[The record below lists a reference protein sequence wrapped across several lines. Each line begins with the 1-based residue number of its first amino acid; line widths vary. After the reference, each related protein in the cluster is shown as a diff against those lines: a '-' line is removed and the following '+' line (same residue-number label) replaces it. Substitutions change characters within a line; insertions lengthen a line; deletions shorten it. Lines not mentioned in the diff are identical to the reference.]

1 MIENMNQIMALMPEL
16 TLCVGILA
24 VLLISLGESTF
35 SKAYRAALATSILAL
50 LVTTMTLSENSIYF
64 FSTYQVNL
72 FSQLFKLFILFGLCT
87 TILFGRELKDIRENA
102 KPEYLFFFLTATLG
116 LLALVSSIELITLVV
131 ALELTSFSLYLLVPL
146 RDEKHG
152 LRIQMESAIKY
163 VLFGLISTGIMLW
176 GISYLFGITGTTDLP
191 EMAVRLKPMLH
202 NPFAVIG
209 IAFALAGVFFKL
221 AVFPFHFWIPDVYE
235 GASNETAAMISTIPK
250 LGVMA
255 VFIRFALLISPEEKN
270 LVDLLMILSICS
282 MFYGNLAALVQKDM
296 KRMLGYSSIAH
307 AGYLLIGMITLG
319 EKGFALSI
327 YYMAGFLVMYLACF
341 LVVCK
346 VSPQGENLSI
356 EDFSGLHKRS
366 PLLALTLGTGMFALA
381 GIPPFVGFMGKFLLF
396 TSAWE
401 GGFRTIVVL
410 AALNTAISIYYYL
423 SVVRMAYTGH
433 PGERAPVTPD
443 PATKILSILLIV
455 LMVLLGIAPG
465 SLIDMAYLSVLGLR

>member
-1 MIENMNQIMALMPEL
+1 MGKVDQIMALMPEL
-16 TLCVGILA
+16 TLCFGILA
-24 VLLISLGESTF
+24 VFFISLGESTF
-35 SKAYRAALATSILAL
+35 SKAYRAALATSIFAL
-50 LVTTMTLSENSIYF
+50 LVTVMTLSENSLHF
-64 FSTYQVNL
+64 FATYQVNL
-72 FSQLFKLFILFGLCT
+72 FSQLFKVFILFGLCT

-102 KPEYLFFFLTATLG
+102 KPEYLFFLLTATLG
-116 LLALVSSIELITLVV
+116 LLVLVSSIELITLVV

-191 EMAVRLKPMLH
+191 EMAVRLKPMRH

-235 GASNETAAMISTIPK
+235 GASNETAAIISTIPK

-255 VFIRFALLISPEEKN
+255 VFIRFALLISPEEKS
-270 LVDLLMILSICS
+270 LVELLMILSICS
-282 MFYGNLAALVQKDM
+282 MFYGNLAALVQRDM

-307 AGYLLIGMITLG
+307 AGYLLIGMIALG

-327 YYMAGFLVMYLACF
+327 YYMAGFLVMYLSCF

-346 VSPQGENLSI
+346 VSRQGENLSI

-366 PLLALTLGTGMFALA
+366 PLLALTLGSGMFALA
-381 GIPPFVGFMGKFLLF
+381 GIPPFVGFMGKFMLF
-396 TSAWE
+396 TSAWDS
-401 GGFRTIVVL
+401 GFRTIVIV

-423 SVVRMAYTGH
+423 SVVRIAYAGNS
-433 PGERAPVTPD
+433 GEREPVTLD

-455 LMVLLGIAPG
+455 LMVLLGIAPT
-465 SLIDMAYLSVLGLR
+465 SLIDTAYLSVLGLR